1 MEVLFEY
8 IDEVWYKDVAVAYYD
23 SLEEEER

>member
-1 MEVLFEY
+1 MESLYEY
-8 IDEVWYKDVAVAYYD
+8 IEEIWYKDVAEAYSD